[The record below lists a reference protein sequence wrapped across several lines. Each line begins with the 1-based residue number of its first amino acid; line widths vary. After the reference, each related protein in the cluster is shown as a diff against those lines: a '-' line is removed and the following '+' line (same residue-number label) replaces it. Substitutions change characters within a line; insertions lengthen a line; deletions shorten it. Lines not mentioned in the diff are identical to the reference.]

1 MGVIESEEAA
11 KRLARVIVS
20 DIEIYN
26 REKFQAGADLTA
38 AIEEGRALFR
48 SRVAPELHP
57 LFTSVLEDR
66 RATRKK
72 AESAARASD
81 PASAER
87 NGAAAAGS
95 AERNGI
101 APPPARRGA
110 EAAEAAPVAK
120 PAVPRTTNRTAVAA
134 PVAPMASAPVPA
146 PALAAHAAPAEVAAA
161 VPAAAAATP
170 APAPAPPA
178 AARPAHSPSVR
189 GGIIDTEEA
198 AARLARVI
206 LSDIELYGAKKIA
219 AGIDL
224 TYEIEEG
231 RSLFKSRVSG
241 ELLAIFEN
249 ALATKSFGP
258 RRRAAS
264 PVPMPKAKPP
274 VVEAEP
280 TPPPAP
286 VARTRT
292 PVPVAPARP
301 QVSAAKAPPAAQ
313 PRPGLSR
320 PATAPHAMPAAVI
333 ESGSAR
339 HLSAA
344 AAAAAAFGAATPAP
358 TPISA
363 IERSGRHLA
372 PPPGRPA
379 AASYTPDLVDR
390 AANQPTPMPSG
401 YEGAATP
408 EPTPAPVSVTPAPV
422 PARAASPR
430 MAATPPPVPA
440 RASAA
445 MRTIGAPPPAPPRR
459 ERVPSSPEF
468 PVHIDSA
475 PIQVDDVH
483 AEMPSQEVLDALP
496 ASAPLPPPA
505 PMPRMSLTTV
515 PRVATPPSLPMT
527 AAPAAF
533 EAPAPTAL
541 EAPAPSQLGELAGDQ
556 LGEVASDSEG
566 EVVSLRRRMSTP
578 RLMLTIFTLGGAAAA
593 IWYFLLR

>member
-1 MGVIESEEAA
+1 MGVIETEEAA

-66 RATRKK
+66 RASRKK
-72 AESAARASD
+72 AESAQRAAD
-81 PASAER
+81 TASAER
-87 NGAAAAGS
+87 NGAAAAVS
-95 AERNGI
+95 ADRNGV
-101 APPPARRGA
+101 APPPAKRGA
-110 EAAEAAPVAK
+110 EAVEAAPAAK

-134 PVAPMASAPVPA
+134 PVAPRTSTPVPT
-146 PALAAHAAPAEVAAA
+146 PAVAAHAAPAEVPA
-161 VPAAAAATP
+161 VVPAAATP
-170 APAPAPPA
+170 APAAAAPAP
-178 AARPAHSPSVR
+178 ARPTHSPSVR

-219 AGIDL
+219 AGVDL

-241 ELLAIFEN
+241 ELLGIFEN

-258 RRRAAS
+258 RRRTAS

-280 TPPPAP
+280 TPPAAP

-301 QVSAAKAPPAAQ
+301 QVSAAKAPPALQ

-320 PATAPHAMPAAVI
+320 PATAPHAIPAAVV

-344 AAAAAAFGAATPAP
+344 AAAAAAFGAVTPAP
-358 TPISA
+358 TPTSA

-390 AANQPTPMPSG
+390 AADQPTPMPGG
-401 YEGAATP
+401 YDGATTP
-408 EPTPAPVSVTPAPV
+408 EPTPAPVGVTPAPV
-422 PARAASPR
+422 PARTSSLR

-445 MRTIGAPPPAPPRR
+445 MRTIGAPPPTPPRR

-468 PVHIDSA
+468 PVHVDSA

-496 ASAPLPPPA
+496 ATAPLPPPA
-505 PMPRMSLTTV
+505 AAPRMSLTTV

-527 AAPAAF
+527 G
-533 EAPAPTAL
+533 APTAL
-541 EAPAPSQLGELAGDQ
+541 EAPAPSQLSEQAGDQ
-556 LGEVASDSEG
+556 LGEVASEGEG